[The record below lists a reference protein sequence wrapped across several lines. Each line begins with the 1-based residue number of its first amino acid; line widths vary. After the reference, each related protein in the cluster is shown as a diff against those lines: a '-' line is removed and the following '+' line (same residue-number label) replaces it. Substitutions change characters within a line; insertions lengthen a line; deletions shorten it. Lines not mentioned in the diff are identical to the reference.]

1 MNKLFILSLCL
12 GLLLSSLQLVAQDSY
27 FKVSKTDYVEEI
39 QAMVGLEDGS
49 TMVATNS
56 YAVNGF
62 SVQRILF
69 LQKFSAEG
77 DLIWSKK
84 PPELEENSTE
94 VNSIVQTAEGH
105 LIVIGDTKEPLETYT
120 QPFLAKFDLEGQLLW
135 KKVLPYQIDFTKVI
149 ETSLGELVAIGNIK
163 LKDYTV
169 AMLLLRFDQ
178 EGAILDIHIYSDQ
191 KEKHIAN
198 DIVETEDAYYLAGSY
213 PTEAVRESFAL
224 VKLSRT
230 FEFQWVKNYHESEP
244 LNIISKAAALEID
257 KEGNLII
264 AGREWWYKKETGGAK
279 ILKVDTAGIV
289 IWKKSFGLNGKSEI
303 MDLAITP
310 QNQYLALTE
319 IQINRYKISTGL
331 LTFDANGNQLQKQ
344 VWERPTSDRPTQLE
358 TLKGGGYI
366 FGGIANIGTGND
378 ALLLGK
384 LDKNAQLD
392 WEKFKEAPKEGN

>member
-135 KKVLPYQIDFTKVI
+135 KKVLPYHCLLY
-149 ETSLGELVAIGNIK
+149 TSPSP
-163 LKDYTV
+163 
-169 AMLLLRFDQ
+169 R
-178 EGAILDIHIYSDQ
+178 
-191 KEKHIAN
+191 
-198 DIVETEDAYYLAGSY
+198 
-213 PTEAVRESFAL
+213 
-224 VKLSRT
+224 
-230 FEFQWVKNYHESEP
+230 
-244 LNIISKAAALEID
+244 
-257 KEGNLII
+257 
-264 AGREWWYKKETGGAK
+264 
-279 ILKVDTAGIV
+279 
-289 IWKKSFGLNGKSEI
+289 
-303 MDLAITP
+303 
-310 QNQYLALTE
+310 
-319 IQINRYKISTGL
+319 
-331 LTFDANGNQLQKQ
+331 
-344 VWERPTSDRPTQLE
+344 DR
-358 TLKGGGYI
+358 G
-366 FGGIANIGTGND
+366 
-378 ALLLGK
+378 
-384 LDKNAQLD
+384 
-392 WEKFKEAPKEGN
+392 